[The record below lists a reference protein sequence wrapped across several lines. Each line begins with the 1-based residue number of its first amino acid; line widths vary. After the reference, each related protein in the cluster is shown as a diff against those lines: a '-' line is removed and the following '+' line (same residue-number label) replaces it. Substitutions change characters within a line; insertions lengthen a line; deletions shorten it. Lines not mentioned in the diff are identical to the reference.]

1 MSQEQYI
8 YAVARVRSKELAL
21 LDKSVLEQMLSC
33 KTYEDCLKIL
43 SDKGWGEHTGES
55 AEELLAQE
63 REKTWSFIRE
73 LVSDMSVFDTFLYEK
88 DFHNL
93 KAAIKQVYI
102 RNEIPNIFIN
112 DGTVDAKQIY
122 EAVKSHDF
130 SMLPEHMQEPAEEA
144 YQVQMRNGDGQLCD
158 VILDR
163 AALDTIYKM
172 ADASKNDLLIEYAE
186 LRIVTANLNISIR
199 GAKTGKSKEFYEMA
213 LAQCKTLDKKQL
225 IRASLMGVEA
235 IYDYLASTV
244 YDDAV
249 NALKESF
256 SAFERWCDNL
266 IINRIKPQKYNT
278 TSVSPLAAYILAR
291 ENEIKTV
298 RILLS
303 GKLNDLPENSIRE
316 RLRDMYV

>member
-1 MSQEQYI
+1 MSKEQYI

-21 LDKSVLEQMLSC
+21 LDKSVLEQLLSC

-43 SDKGWGEHTGES
+43 SDKGWGDHNGES
-55 AEELLAQE
+55 AEEILSQE

-102 RNEIPNIFIN
+102 RNEVPNIFIN
-112 DGTVDAKQIY
+112 DGTVDANQIY
-122 EAVKSHDF
+122 EAVKNHDF
-130 SMLPEHMQEPAEEA
+130 SILPEHMQVPAEEA

-172 ADASKNDLLIEYAE
+172 AAASENELLMEYAE
-186 LRIVTANLNISIR
+186 LRIVTANLNSSIR
-199 GAKTGKSKEFYEMA
+199 GAKTGKRIEFFEMA
-213 LAQCKTLDKKQL
+213 LAQCKTLSKKEL
-225 IRASLMGVEA
+225 VRASLMGVEA
-235 IYDYLASTV
+235 IYDYLETTV

-256 SAFERWCDNL
+256 SSFERWCDNL
-266 IINRIKPQKYNT
+266 IINRIKPQKFNT

>member
-21 LDKSVLEQMLSC
+21 LDKSVLEQLLSC

-43 SDKGWGEHTGES
+43 SDKGWGDHNGES
-55 AEELLAQE
+55 AEEILSQE

-102 RNEIPNIFIN
+102 RNEVPNIFIN
-112 DGTVDAKQIY
+112 HGTVDANQIY
-122 EAVKSHDF
+122 EAVKNHDF
-130 SMLPEHMQEPAEEA
+130 SILPEHMQVPAEEA

-172 ADASKNDLLIEYAE
+172 AAASENELLMEYAE
-186 LRIVTANLNISIR
+186 LRIVTANLNSSIR
-199 GAKTGKSKEFYEMA
+199 GAKTGKRIEFFEMA
-213 LAQCKTLDKKQL
+213 LAQCKTLSKKEL
-225 IRASLMGVEA
+225 VRASLMGVEA
-235 IYDYLASTV
+235 IYDYLETTV

-256 SAFERWCDNL
+256 SSFERWCDNL
-266 IINRIKPQKYNT
+266 IINRIKPQKFNT

>member
-21 LDKSVLEQMLSC
+21 LDKSVLEQLLSC

-43 SDKGWGEHTGES
+43 SDKGWGDHNGES
-55 AEELLAQE
+55 AEEILSQE

-102 RNEIPNIFIN
+102 RNEVPNIFIN
-112 DGTVDAKQIY
+112 DGTVDANQIY
-122 EAVKSHDF
+122 EAVKNHDF
-130 SMLPEHMQEPAEEA
+130 SILPEHMQVPAEEA

-172 ADASKNDLLIEYAE
+172 AAASENELLMEYAE
-186 LRIVTANLNISIR
+186 LRIVTANLNSSIR
-199 GAKTGKSKEFYEMA
+199 GAKTGKRIEFFEMA
-213 LAQCKTLDKKQL
+213 LAQCKTLNKKEL

-235 IYDYLASTV
+235 IYDYLETTV

-249 NALKESF
+249 KALKESF
-256 SAFERWCDNL
+256 SSFERWCDNL
-266 IINRIKPQKYNT
+266 IINRIKPQKFNT